1 MRLQQRG
8 GSIWLDDIRKAGL
21 YDAIWQTFAVLLP
34 VRTVSVMGDDRT
46 YEYVCAVHA
55 GTSTDGMTADSY
67 PFDHAILARGATSI
81 INEVTG
87 INRAVYD
94 ATSKLPGR
102 LSASI
107 PRNDRVNRR
116 IERQALLAPKLGGR
130 SNCHQGMCLAP

>member
-21 YDAIWQTFAVLLP
+21 YDAIWQT
-34 VRTVSVMGDDRT
+34 
-46 YEYVCAVHA
+46 CAVHA
-55 GTSTDGMTADSY
+55 GTSTDGTTADSY